1 MANRLEKERIESPKL
16 VVELYMPNLVVELKE
31 GQNIKNGQLLTVDTD
46 GQKYVP
52 ATTESTVFRV
62 YLGEDISN
70 SKAGKKI
77 QVARRLR
84 VNQKL
89 FLEANETLR
98 TELEKES
105 MKIKLET
112 FGIYLE
118 EVI

>member
-1 MANRLEKERIESPKL
+1 MSNRVSKEKIDNTKL

-46 GQKYVP
+46 GKKYVP
-52 ATTESTVFRV
+52 ATNSSAIFRV
-62 YLGEDISN
+62 YLGEDIS
-70 SKAGKKI
+70 SSESGKKI

-84 VNQKL
+84 LNKKL